1 MNANYEKTYKYYK
14 EKWEEATTSEA
25 ALSLTG
31 AVNGII
37 TSKRYT
43 DKEKVELI
51 RQIEKVFYEKYM

>member
-14 EKWEEATTSEA
+14 EQWEEATMSEA

-37 TSKRYT
+37 TSNRYT
-43 DKEKVELI
+43 DKEKVEMI